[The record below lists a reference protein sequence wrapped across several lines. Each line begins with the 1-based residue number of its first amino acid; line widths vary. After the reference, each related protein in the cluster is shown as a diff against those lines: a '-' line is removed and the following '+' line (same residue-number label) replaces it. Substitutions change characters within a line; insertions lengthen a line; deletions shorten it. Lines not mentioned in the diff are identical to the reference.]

1 MSRKTKL
8 DESSKSYIWHC
19 RLEYINETRI
29 TKLQGYF
36 DPYDYESYETCESCL
51 L

>member
-1 MSRKTKL
+1 MSRETRL
-8 DESSKSYIWHC
+8 DKSSKFYIRHC
-19 RLEYINETRI
+19 RFGHIKKTRI

-36 DPYDYESYETCESCL
+36 DPYDCESFETCESCL